1 MARAVG
7 RAQRVSAGGS
17 PAKPRSSDDSSR
29 AGGDW
34 PAVTLHNEDV
44 AAVFDEMADLLA
56 IEGENAFRIRAYR
69 RAAQVIR
76 GLSRELSSMRGTEE
90 FAGLPG
96 VGSDLAGKIAELLR
110 TGRCQALEQQRRH
123 TPPGVRELL
132 ALPAL
137 GPVRVRTL
145 FIEGKVRSIDDLGR
159 ALAAKRLG
167 ALKGFGPG
175 ILAQL
180 SAALADRVSHPGRR
194 LPLAIAS
201 QYARPLVKFL
211 QSLPGVD
218 RAEIAGSYR
227 RGRDT
232 VGDLDILICCR
243 RAIDLAKAF
252 GGYSDLDHLS
262 ASGATKASGTLRN
275 GLQVDFR
282 VLRPESFGSALH
294 YFTGSRDHN
303 IHLRRRAQE
312 RGYKLSEY
320 GLFKGKRRIA
330 GKTEEELFA
339 ALGLPWI
346 PPELREDRGEIE
358 AAERDELPKLIEL
371 ADLVGDLHVHTSA
384 SDGGNSL
391 EEMVAA
397 ARARGLRYIA
407 ITDHS
412 KHVGVT
418 HGLDAGRLAQQIDAI
433 DALNSTAADFTI
445 LKGAEVDIL
454 EDGRL
459 ALPDSVLR
467 RLDLV
472 IGAVHT
478 QFNLPAAKQTARVL
492 RALERPCVSV
502 LAHPFGRL
510 LGERAAYALDF
521 ERVLEAARA
530 RPCYL
535 EINAQPLRLDLDDI
549 HAKSARDRGVLLSIA
564 SDAHST
570 DQLGVI
576 ENGVRQARRAWVR
589 KGDVLN
595 TRPLGELRPML
606 RSTMR

>member
-1 MARAVG
+1 M
-7 RAQRVSAGGS
+7 
-17 PAKPRSSDDSSR
+17 
-29 AGGDW
+29 
-34 PAVTLHNEDV
+34 
-44 AAVFDEMADLLA
+44 
-56 IEGENAFRIRAYR
+56 
-69 RAAQVIR
+69 
-76 GLSRELSSMRGTEE
+76 
-90 FAGLPG
+90 
-96 VGSDLAGKIAELLR
+96 
-110 TGRCQALEQQRRH
+110 
-123 TPPGVRELL
+123 
-132 ALPAL
+132 
-137 GPVRVRTL
+137 
-145 FIEGKVRSIDDLGR
+145 
-159 ALAAKRLG
+159 
-167 ALKGFGPG
+167 
-175 ILAQL
+175 
-180 SAALADRVSHPGRR
+180 
-194 LPLAIAS
+194 
-201 QYARPLVKFL
+201 
-211 QSLPGVD
+211 
-218 RAEIAGSYR
+218 
-227 RGRDT
+227 
-232 VGDLDILICCR
+232 
-243 RAIDLAKAF
+243 
-252 GGYSDLDHLS
+252 
-262 ASGATKASGTLRN
+262 
-275 GLQVDFR
+275 
-282 VLRPESFGSALH
+282 
-294 YFTGSRDHN
+294 
-303 IHLRRRAQE
+303 
-312 RGYKLSEY
+312 
-320 GLFKGKRRIA
+320 
-330 GKTEEELFA
+330 
-339 ALGLPWI
+339 
-346 PPELREDRGEIE
+346 
-358 AAERDELPKLIEL
+358 
-371 ADLVGDLHVHTSA
+371 
-384 SDGGNSL
+384 
-391 EEMVAA
+391 
-397 ARARGLRYIA
+397 
-407 ITDHS
+407 
-412 KHVGVT
+412 T